1 MTPGKYYD
9 LFIIRKTDHGF
20 YLGEKMTSPKEDQV
34 LLPKNQITDEM
45 EMGNQV
51 EVFVYMDS
59 EDRPVATTDRPL
71 VSVGELAVIKV
82 KEVQKIGA
90 FLDWGLPKDL
100 FLPYRQMQG
109 HIYAGDEILVT
120 VYVDKSGRLCATQK
134 HLYDILKTNSPYKKD
149 DIVKGRI
156 YEFGHDFGT
165 FVAVDDKF
173 SGMIPRT
180 EDVSRLKIGDVIDLR
195 VVGVKPDGKL
205 DLSTRRE
212 AFRQISSDAEIVM
225 KAIDEFGGVLPF
237 SDKANPEV
245 IKRELN
251 MSKAAFKRAIG
262 HLYKERLVEIK
273 ENCVRR
279 V

>member
-20 YLGEKMTSPKEDQV
+20 YLGEEKSSPKEEQV

-45 EMGNQV
+45 EIGNQV

-59 EDRPVATTDRPL
+59 EDRPVATTERPY
-71 VSVGELAVIKV
+71 VSVGELAVLKV

-109 HIYAGDEILVT
+109 HIYAGDQILVT

-134 HLYDILKTNSPYKKD
+134 HIYDILSTDSPYQKE
-149 DIVKGRI
+149 DIVKGRV

-165 FVAVDDKF
+165 FVAVDDKY

-279 V
+279 I

>member
-20 YLGEKMTSPKEDQV
+20 YLGEEKTSPKDEQV
-34 LLPKNQITDEM
+34 LLPKNQITDGM
-45 EMGNQV
+45 EIGHQV

-59 EDRPVATTDRPL
+59 EDRPVATTDRPY

-109 HIYAGDEILVT
+109 HVYAGDEILVT
-120 VYVDKSGRLCATQK
+120 VYVDKSGRLCATQR
-134 HLYDILKTNSPYKKD
+134 HLYDILSTDSPYKKD

-195 VVGVKPDGKL
+195 VVAVKPDGKL

>member
-20 YLGEKMTSPKEDQV
+20 YLGEERSSPKEEQV

-45 EMGNQV
+45 ELGNQV

-109 HIYAGDEILVT
+109 HLYAGDEILVT

-134 HLYDILKTNSPYKKD
+134 HLYDILKTDSPYKKD

-165 FVAVDDKF
+165 FVAVDDKY